1 MNRFFVLL
9 LALLTACSVKQQPLR
24 IEPNRVL
31 FRSTEIAQTTP
42 TPTDSIKW
50 IRPIAF
56 NRGVLKIRYMDG
68 HEDRIA
74 KNSFWGFS
82 DRKGRVYRRYR
93 RNYLEVVQIGEL
105 VTYKEHTTTTSSVDG
120 QLQSVPVTNTYYSKT
135 LDSPIYSSRKK
146 AMQNTKLVVQ

>member
-1 MNRFFVLL
+1 MNRFLVLL

-31 FRSTEIAQTTP
+31 FHSTEISQTTP
-42 TPTDSIKW
+42 TATDSVKW

-56 NRGVLKIRYMDG
+56 NRGVLKIRYLDG
-68 HEDRIA
+68 HEGRIA
-74 KNSFWGFS
+74 KNSFWGYS

-93 RNYLEVVQIGEL
+93 RSYLEVVQVGEL
-105 VTYKEHTTTTSSVDG
+105 VRYEEHTTTASSVNG
-120 QLQSVPVTNTYYSKT
+120 QMQSIPVTNTYYSKT

-146 AMQNTKLVVQ
+146 AMQDTKLVVQ